1 MEEFTLEQLQ
11 YISTLSQKDIESEIK
26 RRIAKDSRYSFEIHE
41 GECFM
46 NVGEVYTSFY
56 KITSIDGDKITSAEI
71 VICDTY
77 MDFDEGC
84 VLRRKDIDFSIMK
97 RISIDDFKA
106 INWIYN
112 EWLSKTNKLF
122 DKRYAQCMDII
133 NRLIFGKKSHR

>member
-1 MEEFTLEQLQ
+1 MKEFTLEQLQ

-46 NVGEVYTSFY
+46 NVGHNYTSFY
-56 KITSIDGDKITSAEI
+56 EIITIDGDEITFDEI

-77 MDFDEGC
+77 MNVDKRC
-84 VLRRKDIDFSIMK
+84 VMKRKDIDFSIMK

-106 INWIYN
+106 LNWIYDK
-112 EWLSKTNKLF
+112 WLSETNKLF
-122 DKRYAQCMDII
+122 DKNHTQCMAII
-133 NRLIFGKKSHR
+133 NKLKS